1 MSFLQNH
8 PALLET
14 AYDATTRLLRPWR
27 RWLRRGGA
35 TEKLLVVAE
44 QVGKGAVFDCR
55 MCGECVLHNTGMTCP
70 MTCPKNMRNGPCG
83 GVRPDGRCEVLPD
96 QPCIWTEAWQRA
108 ARMPKYGGEIQ
119 LILSPL
125 DRRQQDRSA
134 WLNDLLGL
142 PDSVP
147 QGWAE

>member
-1 MSFLQNH
+1 MVMIDDASDPRIGAFVDIKERD
-8 PALLET
+8 LEVLRQT
-14 AYDATTRLLRPWR
+14 IATKLNVEMAATTEMLDI
-27 RWLRRGGA
+27 A
-35 TEKLLVVAE
+35 
-44 QVGKGAVFDCR
+44 
-55 MCGECVLHNTGMTCP
+55 
-70 MTCPKNMRNGPCG
+70 
-83 GVRPDGRCEVLPD
+83 CEVLPD

-108 ARMPKYGGEIQ
+108 ARMPKYGGEIH

>member
-1 MSFLQNH
+1 MSFLQNY

-14 AYDATTRLLRPWR
+14 TYDATTRLLRPWR

-44 QVGKGAVFDCR
+44 KVGKGAVFDCR